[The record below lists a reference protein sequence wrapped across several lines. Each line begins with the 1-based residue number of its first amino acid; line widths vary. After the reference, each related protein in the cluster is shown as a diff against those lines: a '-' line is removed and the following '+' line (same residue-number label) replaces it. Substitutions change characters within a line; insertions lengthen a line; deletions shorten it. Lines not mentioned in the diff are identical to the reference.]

1 MDEMDIAPYIAD
13 ITAIASNI
21 LGSITLR
28 EKINSVANN
37 AAISAIVSNSV
48 LMLLI
53 SSPLRADTK
62 LLCNTYYSLFHVFLS
77 LETLPKIL

>member
-37 AAISAIVSNSV
+37 AAISAIAKYFVSIQV
-48 LMLLI
+48 FKLILL
-53 SSPLRADTK
+53 
-62 LLCNTYYSLFHVFLS
+62 
-77 LETLPKIL
+77 